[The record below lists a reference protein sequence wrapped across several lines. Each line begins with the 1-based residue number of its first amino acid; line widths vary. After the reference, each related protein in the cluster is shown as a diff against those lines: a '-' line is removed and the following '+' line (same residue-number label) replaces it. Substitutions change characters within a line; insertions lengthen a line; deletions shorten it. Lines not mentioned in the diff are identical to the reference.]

1 MKEITVYL
9 NQDYSV
15 NETIYVDELLDREE
29 ITQQVNDNFADWWS
43 YDVNDL

>member
-9 NQDYSV
+9 TQDYSV

-29 ITQQVNDNFADWWS
+29 ITQQVNTSFADWWS
-43 YDVNDL
+43 YDINDL

>member
-1 MKEITVYL
+1 MKEIIVYL

-29 ITQQVNDNFADWWS
+29 ITQQVNDNFSDWWS